1 MRQNFRQDEA
11 EEILRAAVR
20 RSIDQGAPQ
29 TAAPSI
35 SADRLR
41 SMAAELGIDE
51 EALDAIVHERTVG
64 EYLAAERESEA
75 KLRELFIGERRHE
88 FVPHAIAFAFISA
101 LLIYLNLI
109 STHFPWAMFPVGGW
123 GIGFA
128 IHAWMTVPTR
138 GPAFE
143 ASFDRWRRRRAR
155 REAKRRSGDDED
167 DD

>member
-20 RSIDQGAPQ
+20 RSVEQGGPG
-29 TAAPSI
+29 TVPTDI
-35 SADRLR
+35 SAERLR

-51 EALDAIVHERTVG
+51 ESLDAIIHERTVG
-64 EYLAAERESEA
+64 EYLAAERQSEA

-88 FVPHAIAFAFISA
+88 FVPHAIAYVFVSA
-101 LLIYLNLI
+101 LLIFLNLI
-109 STHFPWAMFPVGGW
+109 STTFPWALIPMLSW

-128 IHAWMTVPTR
+128 IHGWMTVPTR

-143 ASFDRWRRRRAR
+143 ASFDRWRRKRSRRDAR
-155 REAKRRSGDDED
+155 RRDDED
-167 DD
+167 E